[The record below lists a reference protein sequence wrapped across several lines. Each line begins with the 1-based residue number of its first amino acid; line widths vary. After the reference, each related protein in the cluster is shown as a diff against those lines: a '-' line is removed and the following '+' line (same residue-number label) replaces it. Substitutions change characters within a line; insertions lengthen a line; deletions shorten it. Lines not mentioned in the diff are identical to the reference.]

1 MAKRKSNNGVS
12 SKDLFQDKI
21 RNEISLMLRREIAD
35 PRLTM
40 ISITRVELNQDYSV
54 AKVYWDTFD
63 ASKRGDAKKAIN
75 GLTGKMRS
83 LLAKNLDVR
92 HTPILEFFY
101 DSQFEDELKI
111 TQLLKDATS
120 NEEEL

>member
-1 MAKRKSNNGVS
+1 MAKRKRNNGVS

-63 ASKRGDAKKAIN
+63 ASKRGDAKKAID

>member
-1 MAKRKSNNGVS
+1 MAKRNNSGVN
-12 SKDLFQDKI
+12 SKELFQDKI

-40 ISITRVELNQDYSV
+40 ISITSVELNKDYSV

-63 ASKRGDAKKAIN
+63 ASKRGDAKKAID

-92 HTPILEFFY
+92 HTPTLEFIY
-101 DSQFEDELKI
+101 DSQFEDEMRI

>member
-1 MAKRKSNNGVS
+1 MAKRNKNAPS
-12 SKDLFQDKI
+12 SKELFQDKI
-21 RNEISLMLRREIAD
+21 RNEISLMFRREISD

-40 ISITRVELNQDYSV
+40 ISITRVELNQDFSV

-63 ASKRGDAKKAIN
+63 ASKRGDAKKAIE

-92 HTPILEFFY
+92 HTPELNFYY
-101 DSQFEDELKI
+101 DSQYEDEMRI
-111 TQLLKDATS
+111 TQILNDSKKSDGDV
-120 NEEEL
+120 

>member
-1 MAKRKSNNGVS
+1 MSNRKKNGGVS
-12 SKDLFQDKI
+12 TKDLFQDKI
-21 RNEISLMLRREIAD
+21 RNEISVMLRREIAD

-54 AKVYWDTFD
+54 AKVFWDTFD
-63 ASKRGDAKKAIN
+63 AAKRGDAKKAID
-75 GLTGKMRS
+75 GLTGRMRS

-120 NEEEL
+120 NEEDV